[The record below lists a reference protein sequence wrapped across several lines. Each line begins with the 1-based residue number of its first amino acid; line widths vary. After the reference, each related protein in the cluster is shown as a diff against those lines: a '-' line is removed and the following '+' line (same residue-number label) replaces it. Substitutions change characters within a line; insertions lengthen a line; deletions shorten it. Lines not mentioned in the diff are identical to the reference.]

1 MRNFFK
7 NRIPHLF
14 MGFFFAYVLLACDYA
29 DKGIVPKAD
38 SQENHPS
45 AETVSIDSLNQLAT
59 EHWKKGDYKK
69 ALDLTNK
76 AYQAAEKAGDEKN
89 LATILNTLGLIY
101 WRLENN
107 KSAMDSYKESAKLA
121 EKLGMSRL
129 LGLSHTN
136 QGLILK
142 AQGEYEKAFFH
153 NNKAIQIF
161 KKEKFYRDLAIAQNN
176 QGQIFKNKDMV
187 DSARFYYLKALDNYR
202 KEDYKNGMAATYY
215 NLSEIYMRQGLEESS
230 LEAAYKSLDLALET
244 GSEVRISEAYARL
257 SETHE
262 HFLQPD
268 SALKYYKLHGIRQ
281 KEILLDQQSENL
293 AKYQAKMGAALQ
305 ELKIENLKKEKELV
319 ANKFWFFLIGIG
331 VFLLFGA
338 FFIYRYLTRIRFK
351 KRKLEMELQNSQ
363 KIIDVREK
371 ELKSYM
377 LDLSEKNQLIQK
389 LQKSIPRTL
398 EKEPGED
405 VDGLLKL
412 KILTNED
419 WNTFKEKF
427 KIIYPGFFTRMRQFQ
442 TVLTESEIRFMV
454 LFRLDLPAT
463 EMAKI
468 LGVSPQS
475 VRVCKMRLK
484 KKLKKEGFSSVE
496 DFLQVLVI

>member
-1 MRNFFK
+1 MYHGRRLFILFLMMTACEPDTKFFSSPDLKK
-7 NRIPHLF
+7 NELSCQN
-14 MGFFFAYVLLACDYA
+14 L
-29 DKGIVPKAD
+29 
-38 SQENHPS
+38 
-45 AETVSIDSLNQLAT
+45 SIDSLNQLAT
-59 EHWKKGDYKK
+59 EHWKKGDYQL
-69 ALDLTNK
+69 ALDLITQ
-76 AYQAAEKAGDEKN
+76 AYHAAVQSKNEEK
-89 LATILNTLGLIY
+89 LAVTLNTLGLIY

-176 QGQIFKNKDMV
+176 QGQIFKNLGV
-187 DSARFYYLKALDNYR
+187 IDSAKFYYLGALENYKKDN
-202 KEDYKNGMAATYY
+202 YKNGAAATYY
-215 NLSEIYMRQGLEESS
+215 NLSEIYMRQGLPHLS
-230 LEAAYKSLDLALET
+230 LEAAYKSLELSLQTD
-244 GSEVRISEAYARL
+244 SEVRISEAYERL
-257 SETHE
+257 SHSYENTQ
-262 HFLQPD
+262 QPD
-268 SALKYYKLHGIRQ
+268 SALKYYKLHGEYQ
-281 KEILLDQQSENL
+281 NKILLDQQSDNL
-293 AKYQAKMGAALQ
+293 AKYQAKMGTALQ

-377 LDLSEKNQLIQK
+377 LDLSEK
-389 LQKSIPRTL
+389 KSAYSKIAKKYSQNPR
-398 EKEPGED
+398 KRARRRCG
-405 VDGLLKL
+405 
-412 KILTNED
+412 
-419 WNTFKEKF
+419 
-427 KIIYPGFFTRMRQFQ
+427 
-442 TVLTESEIRFMV
+442 RFIE
-454 LFRLDLPAT
+454 T
-463 EMAKI
+463 KN
-468 LGVSPQS
+468 SYQ
-475 VRVCKMRLK
+475 
-484 KKLKKEGFSSVE
+484 
-496 DFLQVLVI
+496 